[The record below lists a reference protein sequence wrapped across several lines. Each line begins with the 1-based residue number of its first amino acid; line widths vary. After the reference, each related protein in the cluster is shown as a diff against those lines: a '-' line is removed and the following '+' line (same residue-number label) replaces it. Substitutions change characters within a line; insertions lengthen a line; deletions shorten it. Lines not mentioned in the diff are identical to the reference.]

1 MASSHPMTNLAI
13 LPSTIRNQA
22 TAYANQGW
30 HVFPVHSVS
39 GGVCSCKKGKDC
51 SDSNKGKHPKLS
63 GGHTNASNDPQ
74 KVYGLFSDKRMQN
87 ANIGIATGQQSN
99 LFVLDIDPRNG
110 GTESLQALVDA
121 YTDFAESLNTYCVAT
136 GGGGL
141 HYYFLLDRP
150 FPSVKKHGLGGGID
164 IKADGGYVV
173 APPSIHVSGNVYQ
186 VKSDIPL
193 LPVPEILWSLLDS
206 PPEQTQTSCAEGPIQ
221 EGNRNNTLANLAAE
235 LFRSGTSKASIRA
248 KLFEFN
254 AFNCSPPL
262 PDSEVE
268 AIYNSINTRHQEAT
282 KSFKTLWQEAI
293 FQSGESGN
301 FVKVIGG
308 LSLWMNAEGRSC
320 YPNLEDI
327 VKRLKVSKPTVI
339 KCIQKVKAI
348 GLLEV
353 YTRPAKTG
361 YSNGYRAK
369 LPDGW
374 VTQW

>member
-1 MASSHPMTNLAI
+1 MASSRPMTNLAI

-22 TAYANQGW
+22 TAYANRGW

-51 SDSNKGKHPKLS
+51 SESNKGKHPIMA
-63 GGHTNASNDPQ
+63 GGHTKASNEPK
-74 KVYGLFSDKRMQN
+74 KVYGLFSAQKMQN
-87 ANIGIATGQQSN
+87 ANIGIATGLKSK
-99 LFVLDIDPRNG
+99 LFVLDIDPRNS
-110 GTESLQALVDA
+110 GTESLQALADA
-121 YTDFAESLNTYCVAT
+121 YPYFAESLNTYCVST

-141 HYYFLLDRP
+141 HYYFSLDRP
-150 FPSVKKHGLGGGID
+150 FPSIKRHGLGGGID

-173 APPSIHVSGNVYQ
+173 APPSIHISGNVYR

-193 LPVPEILWSLLDS
+193 LPVPDVLWSLLDL
-206 PPEQTQTSCAEGPIQ
+206 PPERTQTSCSEGLIQ
-221 EGNRNNTLANLAAE
+221 EGNRNNTLATHASE
-235 LFRSGTSKASIRA
+235 LFRSGASKASIQA

-268 AIYNSINTRHQEAT
+268 AIYNSINTRFQET
-282 KSFKTLWQEAI
+282 KKSFKTLWQEAV

-301 FVKVIGG
+301 FVKVLGG
-308 LSLWMNAEGRSC
+308 LSLWMNSEGRSC

-339 KCIQKVKAI
+339 KCIQRAEAI

-353 YTRPAKTG
+353 YTIPAKTG